1 MKFDYKHYEED
12 KKINV
17 MYTKDDFKCVD
28 GFYYIGDVIDVDG
41 NPWVDEEQLELI
53 ILELNN
59 GWEDYQAS
67 IDQDNQ
73 RYEDSL
79 K

>member
-1 MKFDYKHYEED
+1 MYK
-12 KKINV
+12 KS
-17 MYTKDDFKCVD
+17 DFKCVD
-28 GFYYIGDVIDVDG
+28 GLYYIGDVIDVDG

-59 GWEDYQAS
+59 GWEDLGPEYDSAGFTE
-67 IDQDNQ
+67 
-73 RYEDSL
+73 EDRIINGQYRNINN